1 MKRVLCAIVVLMI
14 SMALLCPVWATE
26 DTFVPSISYK
36 DGPEILESEMSG
48 EETNDCLVVSSLKN
62 AAEKTTDITQDARDL
77 LLSVYDKL
85 DSGEM
90 TIPMEE
96 GYVVRE
102 LIDVSWKHKNC
113 VSNEEHFHEEELE
126 KEGVTITVDLSVGL
140 RADDSLLVFAYRN
153 GEWDEIEWFANNG
166 DGTVTCVFEH
176 FCPVA
181 FCVKTN
187 QDNDQTGDITAQS
200 MLLWIALMVVSATT
214 IAVLSYNRR
223 KYAR

>member
-1 MKRVLCAIVVLMI
+1 MLENDVV
-14 SMALLCPVWATE
+14 
-26 DTFVPSISYK
+26 
-36 DGPEILESEMSG
+36 
-48 EETNDCLVVSSLKN
+48 DCLVVTSLK
-62 AAEKTTDITQDARDL
+62 AATEKTTDITQDARDL

-113 VSNEEHFHEEELE
+113 VSNQEHFHEEELE
-126 KEGVTITVDLSVGL
+126 KDGVTITIDFSVGL

-153 GEWDEIEWFANNG
+153 GEWAEIEWFANNG
-166 DGTVTCVFEH
+166 DGTITCVFEH

-187 QDNDQTGDITAQS
+187 QDSDQTGDISAQS
-200 MLLWIALMVVSATT
+200 LLLWVVLMVVSAAT
-214 IAVLSYNRR
+214 ITVMSYNRR
-223 KYAR
+223 KYVR

>member
-1 MKRVLCAIVVLMI
+1 MKKGITAI
-14 SMALLCPVWATE
+14 ALLALCLSLICPALATE

-36 DGPEILESEMSG
+36 DGPEIIEAEQK
-48 EETNDCLVVSSLKN
+48 EEAVKPCLVVTSLK
-62 AAEKTTDITQDARDL
+62 AAVEKSTDISQENRDL
-77 LLSVYDKL
+77 LMEAYEKL
-85 DSGEM
+85 NSGEVKL
-90 TIPMEE
+90 PGSE
-96 GYVVRE
+96 GYVIRE
-102 LIDVSWKHKNC
+102 LVDISWKQVGC
-113 VSNEEHFHEEELE
+113 VEEKHTHEDDLNV
-126 KEGVTITVDLSVGL
+126 EGVTVTIELEMGIDANTD
-140 RADDSLLVFAYRN
+140 LLVYSYHDGQWEPVKVAQ
-153 GEWDEIEWFANNG
+153 NNG
-166 DGTVTCVFEH
+166 DGTITCVFEH